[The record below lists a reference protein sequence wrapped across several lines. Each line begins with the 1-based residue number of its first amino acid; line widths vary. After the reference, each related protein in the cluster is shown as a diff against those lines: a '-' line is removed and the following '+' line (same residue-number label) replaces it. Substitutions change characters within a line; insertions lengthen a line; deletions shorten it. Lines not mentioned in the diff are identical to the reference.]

1 MLSTTKARP
10 TYYEMLGLSPTASS
24 GEIDKAFERAVSS
37 FRPRPFGSTASAS
50 VAYATLRD
58 PAKRRAYD
66 ASIGI
71 QPKPEPKVLVPT
83 RVELKFQR
91 GWAHAPFMAAA
102 PALDRPEP
110 ARQDRPEAAP
120 ELAPEASPPQ
130 PPLAVE
136 REEPAPALSIKEQV
150 EALMARSSD
159 PDSAPAPFLSEWSRP
174 GLTIAALLF
183 AAAAI
188 GAFAGLKSVE
198 TIEPQQPAQAAT
210 IGLPAAK
217 PGAAKVVEAPGAQ
230 AARRAI
236 APQRVVR
243 TSEAPATARPQAP
256 AEALAAIP
264 ADSITESIQVVQAAS
279 AEQAADSPAAVQVAT
294 AALPI
299 AKRDIARTIQRIGY
313 SCGSV
318 DSAVPVDGG
327 AGVFKVTCSSGAS
340 YRAAPIRGRY
350 HFRKWDR
357 R

>member
-1 MLSTTKARP
+1 MLSTTTARP
-10 TYYEMLGLSPTASS
+10 TYYEMLGLSPTATS

-58 PAKRRAYD
+58 PARRRAYD
-66 ASIGI
+66 ASIGL
-71 QPKPEPKVLVPT
+71 QPKPEPRVLAPT

-91 GWAHAPFMAAA
+91 AWAHAPFMAAA
-102 PALDRPEP
+102 PALDP
-110 ARQDRPEAAP
+110 PEAP
-120 ELAPEASPPQ
+120 RRPQ
-130 PPLAVE
+130 PV
-136 REEPAPALSIKEQV
+136 PAPVAEPPVALEWKAADPAPSPTIKEQV
-150 EALMARSSD
+150 EALLARRSSD
-159 PDSAPAPFLSEWSRP
+159 PDAPPEPFLSEWSRP

-183 AAAAI
+183 AAAAV

-198 TIEPQQPAQAAT
+198 TIEPQKPAQAAT

-217 PGAAKVVEAPGAQ
+217 PGAAKAAEVPNAQ
-230 AARRAI
+230 ATRSTT
-236 APQRVVR
+236 APQRTVR
-243 TSEAPATARPQAP
+243 TTEAPATVRREVP

-264 ADSITESIQVVQAAS
+264 ADSITESIQVVQAAT
-279 AEQAADSPAAVQVAT
+279 AEPIADSPAAEQVAA

-299 AKRDIARTIQRIGY
+299 AKRDIARTIRKIGY
-313 SCGSV
+313 SCGAV
-318 DSAVPVDGG
+318 DSAVPVEGGG
-327 AGVFKVTCSSGAS
+327 AGVFKVTCSSGAT

>member
-1 MLSTTKARP
+1 MLSTTTARP
-10 TYYEMLGLSPTASS
+10 TYYEMLGLSPTATS

-66 ASIGI
+66 ASIGL

-102 PALDRPEP
+102 PALDQPKP
-110 ARQDRPEAAP
+110 PRQDPPAAAP
-120 ELAPEASPPQ
+120 AAPPPQ
-130 PPLAVE
+130 PLEVE
-136 REEPAPALSIKEQV
+136 REARAPTLSIKDQV

-159 PDSAPAPFLSEWSRP
+159 PDSAREPLLSEWSRP

-183 AAAAI
+183 AAAAV

-198 TIEPQQPAQAAT
+198 TIEPQEPAQAAT
-210 IGLPAAK
+210 IGLPVAK
-217 PGAAKVVEAPGAQ
+217 PGAAKAVVAPDAQ
-230 AARRAI
+230 ASRSTA
-236 APQRVVR
+236 APQRPTR
-243 TSEAPATARPQAP
+243 TSLAPVPDRRKAP
-256 AEALAAIP
+256 AEVLAAIP
-264 ADSITESIQVVQAAS
+264 ADSITESIQVVQAATS
-279 AEQAADSPAAVQVAT
+279 APIADSPAAEQQVAS

-299 AKRDIARTIQRIGY
+299 AKRDIARTIQKIGY
-313 SCGSV
+313 SCGAV
-318 DSAVPVDGG
+318 DSAIPVEGGDG
-327 AGVFKVTCSSGAS
+327 GVFKITCSSGAT